1 MKFSLEIPNGVNQI
15 HAYDNNSIV
24 IKTKNDS
31 DLLTIN
37 TNLIVTP
44 DQIITDRPINQ
55 LTEISVSDINYL
67 TSLEPEVLILTQKSG
82 TQLLTEIVVKFAKYA
97 IGVELMPLGAAC
109 RTYNLLV
116 SEGRKVVLVVDFD

>member
-1 MKFSLEIPNGVNQI
+1 MKFSLEVPNGVNQI
-15 HAYDNNSIV
+15 HAYDDNSIV

-31 DLLTIN
+31 DLLTID

-44 DQIITDRPINQ
+44 DQIVTDRPINQ
-55 LTEISVSDINYL
+55 FTEISVSDINYL
-67 TSLEPEVLILTQKSG
+67 ASLEPEVLILTQKSG
-82 TQLLTEIVVKFAKYA
+82 TQFLTEIVVKFSKYA
-97 IGVELMPLGAAC
+97 IGVEFMPLGAAC